1 MHKKLGK
8 KKIRIKELCRVPG
21 TPAALDTYLF
31 LIDYAACTRYY
42 SGGGGGCGSEE
53 VNLS

>member
-1 MHKKLGK
+1 MHKLGK

-31 LIDYAACTRYY
+31 LIDYAALDTTVVA
-42 SGGGGGCGSEE
+42 EE
-53 VNLS
+53 VAEVKR